1 MRYTADTIQYADN
14 TPSTSPD
21 FEIDDDSASPIIAVP
36 VGVGLFALGVLFG
49 FEDLDF
55 EETKEEAAE
64 ALGVEH
70 LL

>member
-1 MRYTADTIQYADN
+1 MRFTGDTMEYAASG
-14 TPSTSPD
+14 TLPEI
-21 FEIDDDSASPIIAVP
+21 EIDDETVSEIPAIAIP

-49 FEDLDF
+49 YDELPFET
-55 EETKEEAAE
+55 TKEDAAE